1 MSRPGARDGTVDALF
16 LSPHLDDAALS
27 CGGQIHRRAAAGEH
41 VTVVTVFAGA
51 PLGAP
56 TPLGAELHS
65 LWGLPADPGDAL
77 AIRRAEDDAALAVL
91 GAASARWDLVDAVY
105 RVAPTPGG
113 SPAAIYPTAIY
124 PSLRLTL
131 RARSGATSEQAL
143 LEQIV
148 DRLRALPPARRL
160 FAPLGVG
167 RHVDHVLV
175 RAAVDR
181 AFPRD
186 ERLRFYEELPYAKR
200 LLSVLRARGAAAP
213 GRRWREE
220 IVALGATDVDAKCRA
235 IACYASQ
242 LGPVYRDEQ
251 DLRVQVQRA
260 LRRGG
265 ERVWLQADA
274 P

>member
-1 MSRPGARDGTVDALF
+1 VSLPGASYGTIDALY

-27 CGGQIHRRAAAGEH
+27 CGGQIHHRAAAGER

-51 PLGAP
+51 PLGDP
-56 TPLGAELHS
+56 TPLGAQLHS

-77 AIRRAEDDAALAVL
+77 AMRRAEDDAALAVL
-91 GAASARWDLVDAVY
+91 GAACVRWDLVDAVY
-105 RVAPTPGG
+105 RVAPTPGEG
-113 SPAAIYPTAIY
+113 SAATHPTAVY
-124 PSLRLTL
+124 PSLRSLY
-131 RARSGATSEQAL
+131 APRSAATSEPAL

-148 DRLRALPPARRL
+148 DRLRALPPASRL
-160 FAPLGVG
+160 YAPLGVG

-175 RAAVDR
+175 RTAIER

-186 ERLRFYEELPYAKR
+186 ARLRFYEELPYAKR
-200 LLSVLRARGAAAP
+200 LLAVLRARGAAGP

-220 IVALGATDVDAKCRA
+220 IVTLGPEDLDAKCRA

-265 ERVWLQADA
+265 ERVWLQAGA